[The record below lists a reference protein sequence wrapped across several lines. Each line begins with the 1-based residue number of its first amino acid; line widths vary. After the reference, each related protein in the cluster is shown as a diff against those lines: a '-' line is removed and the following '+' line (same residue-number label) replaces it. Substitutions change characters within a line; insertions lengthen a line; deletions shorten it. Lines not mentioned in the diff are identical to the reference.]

1 MADDKKL
8 HPPQWLG
15 RPILDH
21 EHVRDL
27 ETRAAINEFHH
38 KIPRGDA
45 EQQAHDSYVKENR
58 ERAAAH
64 HLAGMKAAMATGNHQ
79 DARKHWAMYDLHL
92 KALGKDSIG
101 AVPPEIEKRMMDEHG
116 QKPIYK
122 FKAHKGDLYALHEP
136 TKDVAP
142 AEGTPIA
149 KAEDEDTYHPGTDNP
164 AWKGVKLCLK
174 PIEGTGKKCNRNE
187 GHKDHC
193 GNGTPKGWKPPVK
206 KSEGEKKP
214 YGTCVGCNKEVP
226 IMDDGKSV
234 THMNDRG
241 SPCAQSGTPPWT
253 KIADSKTVK
262 KGEMGA
268 KQCKWRLG
276 ERRCRRLVTSG
287 YCHDHVD
294 HWANKIKQADHD
306 ALEKAGMDAGNKPPP
321 AGTAH
326 LQAPAVAKP
335 MHTAATAASGLHDTP
350 EAFLVGLKKHPQG
363 SLQRNQFIAQHMNH
377 TPLANA
383 FASHPD
389 PKVQALWKPIVQMGM
404 KFANST
410 ANAGPHGPTKI
421 IVKSE
426 AQKSAEQLLK
436 AVLELAKGTLI
447 KFPGNPAPAVDQGQ
461 PASVAKLPVK
471 PAEVPQGWTDA
482 VNETIAAG
490 PKDPGDYSHLVPA
503 EHAQRY
509 RLRVVRQDAN
519 SHVAQLLR
527 PNGAVLGSLVGTPT
541 GKMVQQPGA
550 LTPEPEIAWNNQVP
564 ALHQHM
570 MPWMQ
575 MAIHQN
581 WGSE

>member
-149 KAEDEDTYHPGTDNP
+149 KAEE
-164 AWKGVKLCLK
+164 
-174 PIEGTGKKCNRNE
+174 
-187 GHKDHC
+187 
-193 GNGTPKGWKPPVK
+193 
-206 KSEGEKKP
+206 KP

-226 IMDDGKSV
+226 IMGDGKSV

-241 SPCAQSGTPPWT
+241 APCTSSGTPPWT
-253 KIADSKTVK
+253 KISDSKK
-262 KGEMGA
+262 MNKGEA
-268 KQCKWRLG
+268 RACKWRLG